1 MNKEQK
7 EATTPKTEKPAA
19 AAASSKA
26 EQKNK
31 NVCLVSYS
39 SEDEEADETPVKKIK
54 QT

>member
-1 MNKEQK
+1 VNKEQK
-7 EATTPKTEKPAA
+7 EVAPAKAEKSEKPVAV
-19 AAASSKA
+19 

-39 SEDEEADETPVKKIK
+39 SEDEEADETPIKKIK